1 MPFAQEWR
9 ILSAMNTGRLDG
21 KVALITG
28 GTSGIGLATARRFI
42 AEGARVIVVGRRQAK
57 LDAAVQALGPGAVG
71 IAADIGAV
79 VGLDSLAAQVRD
91 TAGSL
96 DILFAN
102 AGLGSFMP
110 FERVTE
116 EYFDRCF
123 DTNVKG
129 TFFTVQ
135 KLVPLM
141 PPGGS
146 IILTGSMVSVQGVEA
161 FSIYSAT
168 KAAIRSFARSMCVDL
183 KGRGLRVNVVSPGK
197 IVTERYTTEL
207 GLDAQQIEEFKAR
220 NSALTPL
227 GRTGETSEIASA
239 VLFLA
244 SAESSFITGIE
255 LFVDGGLA
263 QI

>member
-1 MPFAQEWR
+1 MIR
-9 ILSAMNTGRLDG
+9 GRLNG

-28 GTSGIGLATARRFI
+28 GTSGIGLATAQLFI
-42 AEGARVIVVGRRQAK
+42 AEGARVVVVGRNQAK
-57 LDAAVQALGPGAVG
+57 LDAAVQSLGANAAGLSADVG
-71 IAADIGAV
+71 SIA
-79 VGLDSLAAQVRD
+79 GLEKLVAQVSD
-91 TAGSL
+91 TVGRL

-102 AGLGSFMP
+102 AGLGAFMP

-135 KLVPLM
+135 KLAPLM

-146 IILTGSMVSVQGVEA
+146 IILTGSMVSGQGVEA
-161 FSIYSAT
+161 FSVYSAT
-168 KAAIRSFARSMCVDL
+168 KAAIRSLARSMCVDL

-207 GLDAQQIEEFKAR
+207 GFSEQQIEEFKAR
-220 NSALTPL
+220 NAALTPL
-227 GRTGETSEIASA
+227 GRTGEPSEVASA

-244 SAESSFITGIE
+244 SSESSFITGIE

>member
-1 MPFAQEWR
+1 MTYPDT
-9 ILSAMNTGRLDG
+9 MNTGRLDG
-21 KVALITG
+21 RVALITG
-28 GTSGIGLATARRFI
+28 GTSGIGLATAQRFL
-42 AEGARVIVVGRRQAK
+42 AEGARVIVVGRNQAK
-57 LDAAVQALGPGAVG
+57 LDAAVQSLGEGATG
-71 IAADIGAV
+71 IAADVASV
-79 VGLDSLAAQVRD
+79 AGLDALAAQVRAA
-91 TAGSL
+91 AGRL

-116 EYFDRCF
+116 EDFDRCF

-146 IILTGSMVSVQGVEA
+146 IILTGSMVSGQGVAA
-161 FSIYSAT
+161 FGVYSAT

-183 KGRGLRVNVVSPGK
+183 KARGLRVNVVSPGK

-207 GLDAQQIEEFKAR
+207 GFTPQQIEEFKAR
-220 NSALTPL
+220 NAALTPL
-227 GRTGETSEIASA
+227 GRTGEPSEVASA

>member
-1 MPFAQEWR
+1 
-9 ILSAMNTGRLDG
+9 MNTGRLDG
-21 KVALITG
+21 RIALITG
-28 GTSGIGLATARRFI
+28 GASGIGLATARRFV
-42 AEGARVIVVGRRQAK
+42 AEGAQVILVGRKQAK
-57 LDAAVQALGPGAVG
+57 LDAAARELGSSARG
-71 IAADIGAV
+71 IAADIASV
-79 VGLDSLAAQVRD
+79 AGLDALAAQVRD
-91 TAGSL
+91 TTGRL

-116 EYFDRCF
+116 EFFDRSF

-146 IILTGSMVSVQGVEA
+146 IILTGSMVSAQGVEA
-161 FSIYSAT
+161 FGVYSAT

-197 IVTERYTTEL
+197 IVTERYTSEL
-207 GLDAQQIEEFKAR
+207 GFTPQQVEEFKAR
-220 NSALTPL
+220 SSALTPL
-227 GRTGETSEIASA
+227 GRTGDPSEIASA